1 MLLLALALHVPAVAP
16 RLQGDPLLDFRSIPD
31 TASRL
36 IGPDGH
42 TLVPEGEG
50 AGQWSFEAGV
60 LTASPAWDSVVTPD
74 AYGDFRMHVEFA
86 VNVADDENREARG
99 NSGVYIQQRYE
110 VQILDSFEIP
120 WEDYQAWDCGSLYRL
135 RRPDQPASWPA
146 GAWQSYDIV
155 FRAARFVGEQK
166 AEDARITVL
175 HNGRLIHDDVAL
187 PRKTG
192 AGKPEGPDP
201 RPIKL
206 QGHHNQVRFRNTWIE
221 ALELGSM
228 PRMAENDPRRRSK
241 ALPRPGTTLTLAGR
255 TAFVIEPPAER
266 RREGAMPWVW
276 YAPTLPPYPGEA
288 EGWMF
293 DRMLAAGVAIAGIDA
308 GESYGSPAGT
318 ACFEALYR
326 HLTEVRGYA
335 KQPAL
340 MARSR
345 GGLMHYSWAAGH
357 PEAVAGI
364 GGIYPVCDLASYPG
378 LTRAA
383 PAFGLSEA
391 ALAECLTAVNPVDRL
406 APLAAA
412 RVPILH
418 LHGSQDEVVPLGLNS
433 GAVARR
439 YAALGGPMTLRVM
452 EGRGHD
458 MWPGWFRS
466 EELTDFLVRCAIDG
480 AEDAS
485 AHGDDAAGERAPERE
500 SDGD

>member
-1 MLLLALALHVPAVAP
+1 MLLFHAALLLTPLTAQGP
-16 RLQGDPLLDFRSIPD
+16 GDPLLDFREAPAGA
-31 TASRL
+31 TRL

-42 TLVPEGEG
+42 TLVPEGDG
-50 AGQWSFEAGV
+50 PGRWSFADGV
-60 LTASPAWDSVVTPD
+60 LTASPGWDSVLTPD
-74 AYGDFRMHVEFA
+74 PYGDFRMHLEFA
-86 VNVADDENREARG
+86 VNRADDENREARG

-110 VQILDSFEIP
+110 VQILDSFEVP
-120 WEDYQAWDCGSLYRL
+120 WREYAAFDCGSLYRL
-135 RRPDQPASWPA
+135 RKPDQPASWPA
-146 GAWQSYDIV
+146 EAWQTYDIV
-155 FRAARFVGEQK
+155 FRAARFEGDAK
-166 AEDARITVL
+166 SEDARITVL

-192 AGKPEGPDP
+192 AGKREGPEP

-206 QGHHNQVRFRNTWIE
+206 QGHHNQVRFRDAWIQALDLE
-221 ALELGSM
+221 AM
-228 PRMAENDPRRRSK
+228 PQVAVDDRRRALK
-241 ALPRPGTTLTLAGR
+241 ALPRPGTTLTIAGR
-255 TAFVIEPPAER
+255 TAFVIEPPRER
-266 RREGAMPWVW
+266 RAEGPMPWVW

-433 GAVARR
+433 GVVARR

-466 EELTDFLVRCAIDG
+466 EELTDFLIRCARAG
-480 AEDAS
+480 ASGGDPVDAS
-485 AHGDDAAGERAPERE
+485 ARE
-500 SDGD
+500 GTAHRSPR